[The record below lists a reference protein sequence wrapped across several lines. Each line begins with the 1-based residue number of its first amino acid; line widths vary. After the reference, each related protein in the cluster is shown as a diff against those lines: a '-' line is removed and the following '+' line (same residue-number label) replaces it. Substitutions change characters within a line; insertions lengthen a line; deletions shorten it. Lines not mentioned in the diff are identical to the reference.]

1 MNLLLT
7 VLMKIRVFK
16 VQLIIKTL
24 VFCVDDQQSNTPN
37 LCNFQSR
44 ILFYWPSLHC
54 TPPLLLWCPSVLLYI
69 AIFYIDPIK
78 LCVYEI
84 ETHIYGTRVVFDF
97 ELDNIY
103 IGQFFFI
110 IIIRNLLVML

>member
-37 LCNFQSR
+37 LCQFQSR
-44 ILFYWPSLHC
+44 ILF
-54 TPPLLLWCPSVLLYI
+54 
-69 AIFYIDPIK
+69 
-78 LCVYEI
+78 
-84 ETHIYGTRVVFDF
+84 
-97 ELDNIY
+97 
-103 IGQFFFI
+103 
-110 IIIRNLLVML
+110 